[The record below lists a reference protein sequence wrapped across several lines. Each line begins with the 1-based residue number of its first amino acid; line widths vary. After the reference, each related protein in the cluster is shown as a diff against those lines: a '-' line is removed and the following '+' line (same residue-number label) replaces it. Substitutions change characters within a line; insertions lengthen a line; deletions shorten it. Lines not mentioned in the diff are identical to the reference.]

1 MERKQTAEVATLLRV
16 QGRVLTRWAKAGLL
30 SPRRVRAAGRPWDWS
45 EKDIAEAQ
53 QITALRAA
61 GCSLQ
66 KVREVAKYLASL
78 GFNPFSSGKVL
89 VILSRQGKVEDMV
102 KVVSEEEAFS
112 LLKQRGQATMLMLDT
127 PARGGRGGGKEE
139 AAAAKKQD

>member
-1 MERKQTAEVATLLRV
+1 MERKRTAEVATLLSV
-16 QGRVLTRWAKAGLL
+16 QERVLTRWAKAGLVRPRVGKPL
-30 SPRRVRAAGRPWDWS
+30 MWSP
-45 EKDIAEAQ
+45 KNIAEVQ